1 MSWLYS
7 ASALCW
13 LYSASALIPQ
23 ALPSPSIPTLH
34 EPSQA
39 QTPRLFMKS
48 RDAWAWEGLG
58 YESTRAVE
66 PNCSVGCLFCPI
78 LTGVGCHQYP
88 RLIRGCGC
96 AITMSH
102 ENMAGG
108 RGKGEGEI
116 SGEFLAQIG
125 EKLSSA
131 RLHTQLLQ
139 IGSGA
144 PDLRGSVREDPAAQ
158 EARDLE
164 ACRKEAL
171 EDWLFELI
179 IFSRGR
185 VLSSRTGNADYYKST
200 CVFIKVQML
209 TQVVVLPH
217 KSKCSA

>member
-1 MSWLYS
+1 VSS
-7 ASALCW
+7 VSKIDSRVRLCNDNVARE
-13 LYSASALIPQ
+13 Y
-23 ALPSPSIPTLH
+23 
-34 EPSQA
+34 
-39 QTPRLFMKS
+39 
-48 RDAWAWEGLG
+48 GG
-58 YESTRAVE
+58 RAD
-66 PNCSVGCLFCPI
+66 
-78 LTGVGCHQYP
+78 
-88 RLIRGCGC
+88 
-96 AITMSH
+96 
-102 ENMAGG
+102 

-164 ACRKEAL
+164 ACRKEAA

-185 VLSSRTGNADYYKST
+185 VLAAGDGNLSFSLA
-200 CVFIKVQML
+200 L
-209 TQVVVLPH
+209 TRLAKHEAHCQHL
-217 KSKCSA
+217 